1 MVPRATETNR
11 GKPGSNLMIPIL
23 FRTRASR
30 TRRQH
35 ARAGRGS
42 LLRRASV
49 VAPGGLTD
57 QSPVVTRMVYMIV
70 SAAIATSDLPPS
82 GRTAPR
88 SGGSEAR
95 AARRRGY
102 GRRGRPPIS
111 HLLSIWTQFAEPREL
126 ARPTPLERPT
136 TSPIRLQV
144 LPAAEPFRAPAL
156 VQSRPQPTGPRRDSR
171 AVARLPSR
179 R

>member
-1 MVPRATETNR
+1 MLLPHEPRALR
-11 GKPGSNLMIPIL
+11 GIHSCTVVEAPISGDTPQRWPRPW
-23 FRTRASR
+23 FSPPV
-30 TRRQH
+30 
-35 ARAGRGS
+35 
-42 LLRRASV
+42 RRASV
-49 VAPGGLTD
+49 VGPGGLTD
-57 QSPVVTRMVYMIV
+57 QSPVVTRVVYVIV

-111 HLLSIWTQFAEPREL
+111 HFLSIWTRFAEQREL
-126 ARPTPLERPT
+126 ACSTPLERLT
-136 TSPIRLQV
+136 TSPIRLRV
-144 LPAAEPFRAPAL
+144 LSAAEPFRAPAL
-156 VQSRPQPTGPRRDSR
+156 VQSRPQPIGPQRDSR
-171 AVARLPSR
+171 AVVRLPSR